1 MNAPRE
7 GTPRQSGGHD
17 RRKFR
22 TRILAFLLVAVLLT
36 LIFRLFDADATAR
49 ALVRWVDAW
58 GWWAVP
64 VFIALHT
71 LAVVLLL
78 PGAIFPLMAGFLFGP
93 VGGSVY
99 SALGKTLGAVAAFC
113 IARYLIGGHRR
124 SEWLR
129 RARERHPT
137 LAEAEQAIVDG
148 GWRTLAGI
156 RLIPAIPFKISS
168 YLFGWSKLPLR
179 EFALGTLI
187 GTIPYSITNAYLGS
201 LAGSL
206 SALGA
211 TPFPK
216 TPQGWTIYGG
226 AVAVAIG
233 AAAWA
238 VLRTRR
244 LLRDVQANRPATGR
258 ADEAAH

>member
-1 MNAPRE
+1 MSAP
-7 GTPRQSGGHD
+7 GGG

-22 TRILAFLLVAVLLT
+22 TRVLAFLLVALLLT
-36 LIFRLFDADATAR
+36 LLFRLFDADAVAR

-64 VFIALHT
+64 VFIGLHT

-93 VGGSVY
+93 IGGSIY
-99 SALGKTLGAVAAFC
+99 SALGKTIGAVAAFC

-124 SEWLR
+124 SEWLQ

-137 LAEAEQAIVDG
+137 IAEAEQALVDG
-148 GWRTLAGI
+148 GWKTLAGI

-168 YLFGWSKLPLR
+168 YLFGWTRFPLR
-179 EFALGTLI
+179 EFAFGTLI

-226 AVAVAIG
+226 AVVVAVG
-233 AAAWA
+233 AAGWA
-238 VLRTRR
+238 ILRTRR
-244 LLRDVQANRPATGR
+244 LLREVRGSTAATNTEDAGTR
-258 ADEAAH
+258 

>member
-1 MNAPRE
+1 MSDQA
-7 GTPRQSGGHD
+7 G

-22 TRILAFLLVAVLLT
+22 TRVLGFLAVALLLT
-36 LIFRLFDADATAR
+36 LLFRLFDADAVAR

-64 VFIALHT
+64 VFIGLHT

-93 VGGSVY
+93 FAGSIY
-99 SALGKTLGAVAAFC
+99 SAVGKTLGAVAAFC

-124 SEWLR
+124 SDWLH
-129 RARERHPT
+129 RARTRHPT
-137 LAEAEQAIVDG
+137 LADAEQALVDG

-156 RLIPAIPFKISS
+156 RLIPAIPFKVSS
-168 YLFGWSKLPLR
+168 YLLGWSKLPLR
-179 EFALGTLI
+179 DFAVGTLI
-187 GTIPYSITNAYLGS
+187 GTIPFSITNAYLGS

-216 TPQGWTIYGG
+216 TPQGWAIYAGAA
-226 AVAVAIG
+226 AVAVG
-233 AAAWA
+233 AATWA
-238 VLRTRR
+238 ILRTRR
-244 LLRDVQANRPATGR
+244 LLREAQRQRAATSGGPGTR
-258 ADEAAH
+258 